1 MEIKGRKVLQAVVR
15 DITERKQT
23 EAELRKYREHLE
35 ELVEERTAELQEGE
49 EALRRAKEA
58 AEAANRAKSVFLA
71 NMSHELRTP
80 LNAIIGFTRLV
91 KRRSEDVLPQRQ
103 VDNLDKVLGSA
114 KHLLELIN
122 AILDLSKIEAGRV
135 DVEPVTFDVTDL
147 MDACLQTVRPMV
159 ESEQLRLVKVIEPA
173 LPLLFTDR
181 DKVRQILI
189 NLLRNAVK
197 FTEAG
202 TITVTAQR
210 RDGMLVL
217 AVADTGIGIPEEEL
231 GRIFEA
237 FRQVDGSP
245 TRQRGGTGLGLSTS
259 RHLARLL
266 GGDVAVES
274 TVGVGST
281 FTLTLP
287 IHYEVDP
294 PTTAV

>member
-1 MEIKGRKVLQAVVR
+1 
-15 DITERKQT
+15 
-23 EAELRKYREHLE
+23 
-35 ELVEERTAELQEGE
+35 
-49 EALRRAKEA
+49 
-58 AEAANRAKSVFLA
+58 
-71 NMSHELRTP
+71 MSHELRTP

-103 VDNLDKVLGSA
+103 VDNLDKVLTSA
-114 KHLLELIN
+114 RHLLDLIN

-135 DVEPVTFDVTDL
+135 DVEPVTFDVANL

-159 ESEQLRLVKVIEPA
+159 ESEQLRLVKEIEPD

-189 NLLRNAVK
+189 NLLRNAIK

-210 RDGMLVL
+210 QDGMLVL
-217 AVADTGIGIPEEEL
+217 AVADTGIGIPEQEL

-245 TRQRGGTGLGLSTS
+245 TRRRGGTGLGLSTS

-287 IHYEVDP
+287 IRYEVDP